1 MGPMN
6 GAALLDQRIGQMI
19 SQTIVQAT
27 QADLALPDR
36 AGQIVGSHRG
46 KVRDSLLLADGR
58 RVLIT
63 TDRISAFDVVL
74 GTIPCKGQVLNQL
87 SAYWFKVCEGVVPTH
102 FLAVPDPNIMV
113 VRGCRPL
120 PVEMVMRAYL
130 TGVTSTSIWRA
141 YEGGARVFCGHP
153 LPEGMKKN
161 EPLPR
166 PLLTPSTKAEAGG
179 GLHDESLSADELLR
193 RGLLDEET
201 LAQATALCA
210 RLFALGQE
218 RARARGL
225 ILADT
230 KYELGWADGPEGRRL
245 LFIDEVHTPDSSR
258 YWYADDYERR
268 LSQGQEPRSL
278 DKEYVRRY
286 LAERGYRGEGPP
298 PPLPAEVRIE
308 AARRYI
314 EAYELLTG
322 ARFVPDLAPPLPR
335 MRDNLEAFL
344 S

>member
-6 GAALLDQRIGQMI
+6 GAELPDQM
-19 SQTIVQAT
+19 IVQAT
-27 QADLALPDR
+27 QADLAL
-36 AGQIVGSHRG
+36 AGASRLIVGSHRG
-46 KVRDSLLLADGR
+46 KVRDSLVLADGR

-87 SAYWFKVCEGVVPTH
+87 SAYWFTACEGVVPTH
-102 FLAVPDPNIMV
+102 FLAAPDPNIMV

-141 YEGGARVFCGHP
+141 YEAGARVFCGHR

-161 EPLPR
+161 EPLPL

-179 GLHDESLSADELLR
+179 GHDESLSADELLR

-201 LAQATALCA
+201 LSQATALCE

-230 KYELGWADGPEGRRL
+230 KYELGWAEEAGGRRL

-258 YWYADDYERR
+258 YWYADDYDRR

-286 LAERGYRGEGPP
+286 LAELGYRGEGPP
-298 PPLPAEVRIE
+298 PALPAEVRVE

-314 EAYELLTG
+314 AAYELLTG